1 MNTTTSF
8 KWRAVSY
15 AVLLTILPFLGF
27 SQTNHALTATSSHSG
42 GGSAGTTNYSASNYN
57 DGVIAVFGQ
66 TPWGWVSSNGSI
78 EYTWTSSVSI
88 NSLVFHKAT
97 RMFTS
102 LNVEYWDGSQYVLI
116 MPFTGTAANKDS
128 INFPTVST
136 TKLRMSS
143 ISGANPA
150 FREIQAYYIPSAPID
165 AAVLSVDSPSVFCAG
180 MQSVYATIA
189 NRGTSQLSSVTV
201 NWEVNGIL
209 QTPLAYTQLLDT
221 LNGIGNNEVQVL
233 LGTAMFNSGSTNL
246 KVYTS
251 APNNVADTV
260 NSNDTIIAS
269 PTTASPPTTVSFTN
283 ITLSSADVAVAGGS
297 GNVDYEYGVTGYV
310 QSTGISGST
319 TNSMFTLSTLNSGT
333 RYDVYVRSNCGSN
346 DTSPWVGPFS
356 FGTSNSVP
364 FHEDFETFTAG
375 QLGTTF
381 TNGWSSTGTTN
392 PRWESEVSTGANS
405 NSTLTGPFFDAT
417 MPTTAGGKYMYLETS
432 SPSSLGQKNTL
443 SSPPIFI
450 PTNGNTLV
458 LEYSY
463 HMFGSTMGNL
473 YVAIDT
479 NNVLD
484 TIATLIG
491 AQQAAQADSFK
502 DTMLLLNGYSGKSII
517 IRFIGE
523 AGSSFYSDMAIDEVH
538 LFDTVGVNLAL
549 DSIISPV
556 SDCGLSAASN
566 VTVSIN
572 NVGLSAISNFPIS
585 YVLNGGTA
593 VTETVTS
600 TILPG
605 TSLNYTFTSTLN
617 LQTVGSYNL
626 QVYFAV
632 PGDGNVLND
641 SLRSIINSG
650 FAQALNQSATFY
662 YNDFEGATNNW
673 VTYGVNNSWEIGTPS
688 TFFINKPAG
697 GMNAYVTSAAG
708 NHNANELSYIET
720 PCFDL
725 SFFQVTDNFDMTF
738 ETLFKT
744 QSDSD
749 QVWMELSVNNGLS
762 WTKVLKSSFS
772 VNFYNNIA
780 RNTWDGFSSG
790 GVGNYIPVLNTI
802 TGIGGLSQ
810 VKFRFVFKSNG
821 SNQNDGFAIDNFRIN
836 SPLFTSIETQSKE
849 TASFKLFPNPANAS
863 VSISFQNVEA
873 DNLELTILDVKGQKV
888 LTEWIN
894 MKSGNS
900 IKVLDLSQFD
910 KGVYFVRL
918 ANGNS
923 IETKKLVVN

>member
-8 KWRAVSY
+8 NWRAVSF
-15 AVLLTILPFLGF
+15 AVLLIIIPFLGF
-27 SQTNHALTATSSHSG
+27 SQTNHALTAVASHSG
-42 GGSAGTTNYSASNYN
+42 GGGTTYGPSNYN
-57 DGVIAVFGQ
+57 DGVIPAFGVL
-66 TPWGWVSSNGSI
+66 PWGWVSGNGSI
-78 EYTWTSSVSI
+78 EYTWTSQVQVNSV
-88 NSLVFHKAT
+88 VFHKDNRPFST
-97 RMFTS
+97 
-102 LNVEYWDGSQYVLI
+102 LNIEYWNGTQYVLV
-116 MPFTGTAANKDS
+116 MNVVGTAANKDS
-128 INFPTVST
+128 VNFPTVST

-143 ISGANPA
+143 IAGSNPN
-150 FREIQAYYIPSAPID
+150 FREIQAYYLPSAPID
-165 AAVLSVDSPSVFCAG
+165 AAVLSVDSPSVFCSG
-180 MQSVYATIA
+180 MHTVVATIA
-189 NRGTSQLSSVTV
+189 NRGTSQLTSVTV

-209 QTPLAYTQLLDT
+209 QTPVTYSQLLDT
-221 LNGIGNNEVQVL
+221 ING
-233 LGTAMFNSGSTNL
+233 AGSTNAQITL
-246 KVYTS
+246 GTVSFNAGVNNVKVFTS
-251 APNNVADTV
+251 LPNNSADTV
-260 NSNDTIIAS
+260 NTNDTIYAT
-269 PTTASPPTTVSFTN
+269 PTTATAPTSVSFTN
-283 ITLSSADVAVAGGS
+283 ITLNSADVTVTGGS
-297 GNVDYEYGVTGYV
+297 GNVDYEFGISGYV
-310 QSTGISGST
+310 QSTGTGGST
-319 TNSMFTLSTLNSGT
+319 TTSMFSLSSLSSGT
-333 RYDVYVRSNCGSN
+333 RYDVYVRSNCGAN
-346 DTSPWVGPFS
+346 DTSPWAGPFS

-364 FHEDFETFTAG
+364 FHEDFETFTVG
-375 QLGTTF
+375 QFGTSF
-381 TNGWSSTGTTN
+381 TNVWSSTGTTN

-556 SDCGLSAASN
+556 SDCGLSANSN
-566 VTVSIN
+566 LTVSIN

-585 YVLNGGTA
+585 YILNGATT

-605 TSLNYTFTSTLN
+605 SSLNYTFASTVN
-617 LQTVGSYNL
+617 LQTVGSYSL

-632 PGDGNVLND
+632 PGDGNVLDD

-673 VTYGVNNSWEIGTPS
+673 ITYGLNNSWEIGTPS

-697 GMNAYVTSAAG
+697 GMNAYVTSANG
-708 NHNANELSYIET
+708 NHNANEMSYIET

-725 SFFQVTDNFDMTF
+725 SIFQATDNFDMTF
-738 ETLFKT
+738 EALFKT

-749 QVWMELSVNNGLS
+749 QVWMEMSINNGVS
-762 WTKVLKSSFS
+762 WTKVMRSSFS
-772 VNFYNNIA
+772 VNFYNNTVSNA
-780 RNTWDGFSSG
+780 WDGFSSG

-802 TGIGGLSQ
+802 TGIGGVGQ
-810 VKFRFVFKSNG
+810 VKFRFAFKSNG
-821 SNQNDGFAIDNFRIN
+821 TNQNDGFAIDNFRIT
-836 SPLFTSIETQSKE
+836 SPLFTSIENQSKKR
-849 TASFKLFPNPANAS
+849 ASFELFPNPANSS
-863 VSISFQNVEA
+863 VTVSFKNEEA
-873 DNLELTILDVKGQKV
+873 GNMELTIIDLKGQKV
-888 LTEWIN
+888 LTEIVT
-894 MKSGNS
+894 
-900 IKVLDLSQFD
+900 IKNGISTRVLDLSQFE

-923 IETKKLVVN
+923 IETKKLIVN